1 LSPRSDGEAVHHY
14 QHNLMAKPTNFT
26 DQRARMVERQLR
38 RRGIYDERVLEAMA
52 EVPREHFVPEDVRE
66 SAYNDSAL
74 PIGHE
79 QTISQPWVV
88 AAICQAMNLQGGERV
103 LEIGTGSGYSAAV
116 LSRLAERVT
125 SLERVPELGE
135 EARGKLD
142 ELGIDNV
149 QVVVGDGSRGYPE
162 SAPYDAIA
170 VHAATPEAPHSLL
183 GELATDGRLV
193 VPIATGSADLLTA
206 FVRENGNL
214 RQETIGPCRFVPLI
228 GAEGFKPPD

>member
-1 LSPRSDGEAVHHY
+1 
-14 QHNLMAKPTNFT
+14 
-26 DQRARMVERQLR
+26 MVERQLR
-38 RRGIYDERVLEAMA
+38 RRGIDDERVLAAMA
-52 EVPREHFVPEDVRE
+52 AVAREDFVPEEVRD

-88 AAICQAMNLQGGERV
+88 AAICQALCLDGDEKV

-116 LSRLAERVT
+116 LARLARRVI
-125 SLERVPELGE
+125 SIERVPELGE
-135 EARGKLD
+135 TARRKLQ

-149 QVVVGDGSRGYPE
+149 EVIVGDGSRGYPE
-162 SAPYDAIA
+162 KAPYDAIA

-183 GELATDGRLV
+183 AELGPDGRLV
-193 VPIATGSADLLTA
+193 VPIATGSADLLVA
-206 FVRENGNL
+206 FVRENGSL

-228 GAEGFKPPD
+228 GAEGFHPPDAQQ

>member
-1 LSPRSDGEAVHHY
+1 
-14 QHNLMAKPTNFT
+14 
-26 DQRARMVERQLR
+26 MVEGQLR
-38 RRGIYDERVLEAMA
+38 RRGIDDERVLAAMG
-52 EVPREHFVPEDVRE
+52 EVPREEFVPEEVRR

-88 AAICQAMNLQGGERV
+88 AAICQALHLRGGESV

-116 LSRLAERVT
+116 LARLAERVV
-125 SLERVPELGE
+125 SLERVPELAE
-135 EARGKLD
+135 SARSNLNR
-142 ELGIDNV
+142 LGFANV
-149 QVVVGDGSRGYPE
+149 QVVLGDGSRGYPE
-162 SAPYDAIA
+162 DAPYDAIA

-183 GELATDGRLV
+183 AELDADGRLV

-206 FVRENGNL
+206 FVREHGDL

-228 GAEGFKPPD
+228 GAEGFNPPDADE

>member
-1 LSPRSDGEAVHHY
+1 
-14 QHNLMAKPTNFT
+14 MAKPSYTE
-26 DQRARMVERQLR
+26 QRKLMVDRQLR

-52 EVPREHFVPEDVRE
+52 EVPREHFVPEAVRE

-116 LSRLAERVT
+116 LSRLAQRVT

-135 EARGKLD
+135 DARGKLD

-149 QVVVGDGSRGYPE
+149 EVVVGDGSRGYPE

-228 GAEGFKPPD
+228 GAEGFNPPDE